1 MKLGRK
7 VTRNSSMF
15 DPITINQLSLDNRIF
30 KAATLDC
37 MATEEGGPTKN
48 LMQFYKRT
56 AKGGSG
62 LMLTGIS

>member
-1 MKLGRK
+1 
-7 VTRNSSMF
+7 MF